1 MNAPAQRYRL
11 DSRIATGGMGEVWRG
26 TDTVLDRQVAV
37 KVLKAEYA
45 EDPTFRTRFE
55 TEARHA
61 AALHHPN
68 VASVF
73 DYGELDLA
81 AGQGGPGTRPCLVM
95 ELVPG
100 QPLSTLVSGEPLPAQ
115 TATDLVAQA
124 ADAIAAAHA
133 LGIVHRDVKPA
144 NLLVTPDGTVK
155 ITDFGIAR
163 AADGVA
169 LTGTGQIIGTPHY
182 LSPEQAE
189 GRAATPASDVYALGV
204 VLYECLTGARPF
216 QGDTPVGTALAHL
229 REPVPDLP
237 ASVPEHLRAVV
248 TRAMAK
254 EPTDRYASA
263 RELADALRGHAD
275 APTLLA
281 GVGPGAVGGAA
292 GLAAGSA
299 AGVAAGGAAPAV
311 STATLA
317 QPRERRRPGWLPW
330 AGAAVAVALIAMTAA
345 ALTRGDGDS
354 GAAADSATE
363 GPTDTASA
371 SPVGP
376 ERVRLRETR
385 FVGMDATR
393 AAGILQGRGFTVQR
407 SPHALPEDEGAGAE
421 PGTVAAVDP
430 HGRVRPDATVTLT
443 VWTGE
448 EDAQEDTEEDGGAR
462 PEPKPKHK
470 PHGHDKP
477 KHEPKPPKPG
487 HDKHGPGHEKPKGA
501 KK

>member
-1 MNAPAQRYRL
+1 VNAPTQRYRL

-100 QPLSTLVSGEPLPAQ
+100 QPLSTMVAGEPLPAQ

-189 GRAATPASDVYALGV
+189 GRPATPASDVYALGV

-229 REPVPDLP
+229 REPVPALP

-254 EPTDRYASA
+254 DPAERYPSA

-281 GVGPGAVGGAA
+281 GVGPGAAGGVA
-292 GLAAGSA
+292 GLAT
-299 AGVAAGGAAPAV
+299 GGAAPAA
-311 STATLA
+311 STATLL

-330 AGAAVAVALIAMTAA
+330 AGAAVAVALIAVTAA
-345 ALTRGDGDS
+345 PLTRGGG
-354 GAAADSATE
+354 GAGPAADSETE
-363 GPTDTASA
+363 TATDTASA
-371 SPVGP
+371 SPAGP

-385 FVGMDATR
+385 FVGMDAGR
-393 AAGILQGRGFTVQR
+393 ATDILERRGFSVEPTTR
-407 SPHALPEDEGAGAE
+407 DLPEEEGDGAE

-430 HGRVRPDATVTLT
+430 HGRVRPDATVELT
-443 VWTGE
+443 VWSAGDGDE
-448 EDAQEDTEEDGGAR
+448 DEDAK
-462 PEPKPKHK
+462 PEPKPKAHDK